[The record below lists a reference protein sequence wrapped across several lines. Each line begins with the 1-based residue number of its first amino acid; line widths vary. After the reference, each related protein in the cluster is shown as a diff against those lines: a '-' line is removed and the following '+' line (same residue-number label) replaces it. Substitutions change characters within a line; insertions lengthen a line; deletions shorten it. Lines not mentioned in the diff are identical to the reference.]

1 MNISK
6 YIILVLIAS
15 LLPFLGYAQ
24 KKGNKYIVTTKD
36 TTLIVSNR
44 GEKDPQNKFLF
55 NKMGADA
62 DSVSAILKSDYN
74 SLEGALMDIDRLIGQ
89 IEKDQTLLKTG
100 NTSLAYRLSKANIES
115 RDKEKRAR
123 IMADSIQQE
132 MLKKSTAEL
141 AQEYVNY
148 GNKPLY
154 FINGTKVQPE
164 VVELLSSSDIV
175 KRDFIIQNTASGNPN
190 GEIWITV
197 TDKAINKLNLWAAE
211 KSTNNYAYPPAI
223 APKVNTQRTEIKKE
237 KAPKRSVRRIK
248 ADRETQY
255 NDNQQTVTSPVYQPE
270 PEEKNIQETNAA
282 TTEQQTNNPAQ
293 QPAQGA
299 ADKSIKTKKDNTSV
313 LTGDRRTI
321 VRARTVNNEEVKVN
335 KSEDNTQNQSN

>member
-1 MNISK
+1 MNLSK

-15 LLPFLGYAQ
+15 LLPFLAYAQ

-89 IEKDQTLLKTG
+89 IEKDQILLKTG
-100 NTSLAYRLSKANIES
+100 NTSLAYRLSRANIDS

-123 IMADSIQQE
+123 IIADSIQQE
-132 MLKKSTAEL
+132 MLKKSADEL
-141 AQEYVNY
+141 AQEYVKY

-154 FINGTKVQPE
+154 FINGTRVQSE
-164 VVELLSSSDIV
+164 VVDRLSPNDVV

-190 GEIWITV
+190 GEVWITV
-197 TDKAINKLNLWAAE
+197 TDKAINKLNLWATE
-211 KSTNNYAYPPAI
+211 KSSDNYVYPSPI
-223 APKVNTQRTEIKKE
+223 MPTPTVNTKTTDRKEE

-248 ADRETQY
+248 ADRAEQY
-255 NDNQQTVTSPVYQPE
+255 NDNQQTVASPVYQPE
-270 PEEKNIQETNAA
+270 PT

-293 QPAQGA
+293 QPTQGA
-299 ADKSIKTKKDNTSV
+299 ANKNIKTKKDNTSV
-313 LTGDRRTI
+313 LSGDRRTI

-335 KSEDNTQNQSN
+335 DSEGNTENQSN

>member
-15 LLPFLGYAQ
+15 LLPFLAYAQ

-89 IEKDQTLLKTG
+89 IEKDQILLKTG
-100 NTSLAYRLSKANIES
+100 NTSLAYRLSRANIDS

-123 IMADSIQQE
+123 IIADSIQQE
-132 MLKKSTAEL
+132 MLKKSADEL
-141 AQEYVNY
+141 AQEYVKY

-154 FINGTKVQPE
+154 FINGTRVQSE
-164 VVELLSSSDIV
+164 VVDRLSPNDVV

-190 GEIWITV
+190 GEVWITV
-197 TDKAINKLNLWAAE
+197 TERAINKLNLWATE
-211 KSTNNYAYPPAI
+211 KSSDNYVYPSPI
-223 APKVNTQRTEIKKE
+223 MPTPTVNTKTTDRKEE

-248 ADRETQY
+248 ADRGR
-255 NDNQQTVTSPVYQPE
+255 PV
-270 PEEKNIQETNAA
+270 
-282 TTEQQTNNPAQ
+282 
-293 QPAQGA
+293 
-299 ADKSIKTKKDNTSV
+299 
-313 LTGDRRTI
+313 
-321 VRARTVNNEEVKVN
+321 
-335 KSEDNTQNQSN
+335 

>member
-1 MNISK
+1 MNLSK

-15 LLPFLGYAQ
+15 LLPFLAYAQ

-89 IEKDQTLLKTG
+89 IEKDQILLKTG
-100 NTSLAYRLSKANIES
+100 NTSLAYRLSRANIDS

-123 IMADSIQQE
+123 IIADSIQQE
-132 MLKKSTAEL
+132 MLKKSADEL
-141 AQEYVNY
+141 AQEYVKY

-154 FINGTKVQPE
+154 FINGTRVQSE
-164 VVELLSSSDIV
+164 VVDRLSPNDVI

-190 GEIWITV
+190 GEVWITV
-197 TDKAINKLNLWAAE
+197 TDKAINKLNLWATE
-211 KSTNNYAYPPAI
+211 KSSDNYVYPSPI
-223 APKVNTQRTEIKKE
+223 TPTMDTKTTDRKE
-237 KAPKRSVRRIK
+237 EKEPKRSVRRIK
-248 ADRETQY
+248 ADRAEQY

-270 PEEKNIQETNAA
+270 PT
-282 TTEQQTNNPAQ
+282 TTEQKTNNPAQ
-293 QPAQGA
+293 QPTQGA
-299 ADKSIKTKKDNTSV
+299 ADKNIKTKKDNTSV
-313 LTGDRRTI
+313 LSGDRQTI

-335 KSEDNTQNQSN
+335 EPEGNTENQSN

>member
-1 MNISK
+1 MNLSK

-15 LLPFLGYAQ
+15 LLPFLAYAQ

-89 IEKDQTLLKTG
+89 IEKDQILLKTG
-100 NTSLAYRLSKANIES
+100 NTSLAYRLSRANIDS

-123 IMADSIQQE
+123 IIADSIQQE
-132 MLKKSTAEL
+132 MLKKSADEL
-141 AQEYVNY
+141 AQEYVKY

-154 FINGTKVQPE
+154 FINGTRVQSE
-164 VVELLSSSDIV
+164 VVDRISPNDVV

-190 GEIWITV
+190 GEVWITV

-211 KSTNNYAYPPAI
+211 KSSDNYVYPSPI
-223 APKVNTQRTEIKKE
+223 MPTPTVNTKTTDRKEE

-248 ADRETQY
+248 ADRAEQY
-255 NDNQQTVTSPVYQPE
+255 NDNRQTVASPVYQPE
-270 PEEKNIQETNAA
+270 PT

-293 QPAQGA
+293 QPTQGA
-299 ADKSIKTKKDNTSV
+299 ADKNIKTKKDNTSV
-313 LTGDRRTI
+313 LSGDRRTI

-335 KSEDNTQNQSN
+335 EPEGNTENQSN

>member
-15 LLPFLGYAQ
+15 LLPFLAYAQ

-89 IEKDQTLLKTG
+89 IEKDQILLKTG
-100 NTSLAYRLSKANIES
+100 NTSLAYRLSRANIDS

-123 IMADSIQQE
+123 IIADSIQQE
-132 MLKKSTAEL
+132 MLKKSADEL
-141 AQEYVNY
+141 AQEYVKY

-154 FINGTKVQPE
+154 FINGTKVQSE
-164 VVELLSSSDIV
+164 VVDRLSSSDVV

-190 GEIWITV
+190 GEVWITV
-197 TDKAINKLNLWAAE
+197 TERAINKLNLWAAE
-211 KSTNNYAYPPAI
+211 KSSDNYVYPSPI
-223 APKVNTQRTEIKKE
+223 MPTPTVNTKTIDKKEE

-248 ADRETQY
+248 ADRADQY
-255 NDNQQTVTSPVYQPE
+255 NDNRQTVTSPVYQPE
-270 PEEKNIQETNAA
+270 PT
-282 TTEQQTNNPAQ
+282 TTEQQTNNPVQ
-293 QPAQGA
+293 QPTQGA
-299 ADKSIKTKKDNTSV
+299 ADKNIKTKKDNTSV
-313 LTGDRRTI
+313 LSGDRRTI

-335 KSEDNTQNQSN
+335 EPEGNTENQSN

>member
-1 MNISK
+1 M
-6 YIILVLIAS
+6 
-15 LLPFLGYAQ
+15 
-24 KKGNKYIVTTKD
+24 TTKD

-89 IEKDQTLLKTG
+89 IEKDQILLKTG
-100 NTSLAYRLSKANIES
+100 NTSLAYRLSRANIDS

-123 IMADSIQQE
+123 IIADSIQQE
-132 MLKKSTAEL
+132 MLKKSADEL
-141 AQEYVNY
+141 AQEYVKY

-154 FINGTKVQPE
+154 FINGTRVQSE
-164 VVELLSSSDIV
+164 VVDRLSPNDVV

-190 GEIWITV
+190 GEVWITV
-197 TDKAINKLNLWAAE
+197 TDKAINKLNLWATE
-211 KSTNNYAYPPAI
+211 KSSDNYVYPSPI
-223 APKVNTQRTEIKKE
+223 MPTPTVNTKTTDRKEE

-248 ADRETQY
+248 ADRAEQY

-270 PEEKNIQETNAA
+270 PT

-293 QPAQGA
+293 QPTQGA
-299 ADKSIKTKKDNTSV
+299 ADKNIKTKKITPQYLVATDGLS
-313 LTGDRRTI
+313 
-321 VRARTVNNEEVKVN
+321 
-335 KSEDNTQNQSN
+335 

>member
-1 MNISK
+1 MNLSK

-15 LLPFLGYAQ
+15 LLPFLAYAQ

-89 IEKDQTLLKTG
+89 IEKDQILLKTG
-100 NTSLAYRLSKANIES
+100 NTSLAYRLSRANIDS

-123 IMADSIQQE
+123 IIADSIQQE
-132 MLKKSTAEL
+132 MLKKSADEL
-141 AQEYVNY
+141 AQEYVKY

-154 FINGTKVQPE
+154 FINGTRVQSE
-164 VVELLSSSDIV
+164 VVDRLSPNDVI
-175 KRDFIIQNTASGNPN
+175 KRDFIIQNAVSGNPN
-190 GEIWITV
+190 GEVWITV
-197 TDKAINKLNLWAAE
+197 TDKAISKLNLWATE
-211 KSTNNYAYPPAI
+211 KSSDNYVYPSPI
-223 APKVNTQRTEIKKE
+223 TPTMETKTTDRKEE

-248 ADRETQY
+248 ADRAEQY

-270 PEEKNIQETNAA
+270 PT
-282 TTEQQTNNPAQ
+282 TTEQKTNNPAQ
-293 QPAQGA
+293 QPTQGA
-299 ADKSIKTKKDNTSV
+299 ADKNIKTKKDNTSV
-313 LTGDRRTI
+313 LSGDRRTI

-335 KSEDNTQNQSN
+335 EPEGNTENQSN

>member
-1 MNISK
+1 MNLSK
-6 YIILVLIAS
+6 YIIIVLIAS
-15 LLPFLGYAQ
+15 LLPFLAYAQ

-89 IEKDQTLLKTG
+89 IEKDQILLKTG
-100 NTSLAYRLSKANIES
+100 NTSLAYRLSRANIDS

-123 IMADSIQQE
+123 IIADSIQQE
-132 MLKKSTAEL
+132 MLKKSADEL
-141 AQEYVNY
+141 AQEYVKY

-154 FINGTKVQPE
+154 FINGTRVQSE
-164 VVELLSSSDIV
+164 VVDRLSPNDVI

-190 GEIWITV
+190 GEVWITV
-197 TDKAINKLNLWAAE
+197 TDKAINKLNLWATE
-211 KSTNNYAYPPAI
+211 KSSDNYVYPSPI
-223 APKVNTQRTEIKKE
+223 TPTMDTKTTDRKEE

-248 ADRETQY
+248 ADRVEQY

-270 PEEKNIQETNAA
+270 PT
-282 TTEQQTNNPAQ
+282 TTEQKTNNPAQ
-293 QPAQGA
+293 QPTQAA
-299 ADKSIKTKKDNTSV
+299 ADKNIKTKKDNTSV
-313 LTGDRRTI
+313 LSGDRRTI

-335 KSEDNTQNQSN
+335 EPEGNTENQSN

>member
-1 MNISK
+1 MNLSK

-15 LLPFLGYAQ
+15 LLPFLAYAQ

-89 IEKDQTLLKTG
+89 IEKDQILLKTG
-100 NTSLAYRLSKANIES
+100 NTSLAYRLSRANIDS

-123 IMADSIQQE
+123 IIADSIQQE
-132 MLKKSTAEL
+132 MLKKSADEL
-141 AQEYVNY
+141 AQEYVKY

-154 FINGTKVQPE
+154 FINGTKVQSE
-164 VVELLSSSDIV
+164 VVDRLSSSDVV

-190 GEIWITV
+190 GEVWITV
-197 TDKAINKLNLWAAE
+197 TDKAINKLNLWATE
-211 KSTNNYAYPPAI
+211 KSSDNYVYPSPI
-223 APKVNTQRTEIKKE
+223 MPTPTVKTKTTDRKEE

-248 ADRETQY
+248 ADRAEQY
-255 NDNQQTVTSPVYQPE
+255 NDNQQTVASPVYQPE
-270 PEEKNIQETNAA
+270 PT

-293 QPAQGA
+293 QPTQGA
-299 ADKSIKTKKDNTSV
+299 ANKNIKTKKDNTSV
-313 LTGDRRTI
+313 LSGDRRTI

-335 KSEDNTQNQSN
+335 EPEGNTENQSN

>member
-1 MNISK
+1 MNLSK

-15 LLPFLGYAQ
+15 LLPFLAYAQ

-89 IEKDQTLLKTG
+89 IEKDQILLKTG
-100 NTSLAYRLSKANIES
+100 NTSLAYRLSRANIDS

-123 IMADSIQQE
+123 IIADSIQQE
-132 MLKKSTAEL
+132 MLKKSADEL
-141 AQEYVNY
+141 AQEYVKY

-154 FINGTKVQPE
+154 FINGTRVQSE
-164 VVELLSSSDIV
+164 VVDRISPNDVV

-190 GEIWITV
+190 GEVWITV
-197 TDKAINKLNLWAAE
+197 TDKAINKLNLWATE
-211 KSTNNYAYPPAI
+211 KSSDNYVYPSPI
-223 APKVNTQRTEIKKE
+223 TPTMDTKTTDRKEE

-248 ADRETQY
+248 TDRAEQY
-255 NDNQQTVTSPVYQPE
+255 NDNQQTVTSPVYQSE
-270 PEEKNIQETNAA
+270 PT
-282 TTEQQTNNPAQ
+282 TTEQKTNNPAQ
-293 QPAQGA
+293 QPTQGA
-299 ADKSIKTKKDNTSV
+299 ADKNIKTKKDNTSV
-313 LTGDRRTI
+313 LSGDRRTI

-335 KSEDNTQNQSN
+335 EPEGNTENQSN

>member
-1 MNISK
+1 MNLSK

-15 LLPFLGYAQ
+15 LLPFLAYAQ

-89 IEKDQTLLKTG
+89 IEKDQILLKTG
-100 NTSLAYRLSKANIES
+100 NTSLAYRLSKANIDS

-123 IMADSIQQE
+123 IIADSIQQE
-132 MLKKSTAEL
+132 MLKKSADEL
-141 AQEYVNY
+141 AQEYVKY

-154 FINGTKVQPE
+154 FINGTRVQSE
-164 VVELLSSSDIV
+164 VVDRLSPNDVV

-190 GEIWITV
+190 GEVWITV
-197 TDKAINKLNLWAAE
+197 TERAINKLNLWAAE
-211 KSTNNYAYPPAI
+211 KSSDNYVYPSPI
-223 APKVNTQRTEIKKE
+223 MPTPTVNTKTTDRKEE

-248 ADRETQY
+248 ADRADQY
-255 NDNQQTVTSPVYQPE
+255 NDNRQSVTSPVYQPE
-270 PEEKNIQETNAA
+270 PT
-282 TTEQQTNNPAQ
+282 TTEQQTNNPVQ
-293 QPAQGA
+293 QPTQGA
-299 ADKSIKTKKDNTSV
+299 ADKNIKTKKDHTSV
-313 LTGDRRTI
+313 LSGDRRTI
-321 VRARTVNNEEVKVN
+321 VRASTVNNEEVKVN
-335 KSEDNTQNQSN
+335 EPEGNTENQSN

>member
-1 MNISK
+1 MNLSK

-15 LLPFLGYAQ
+15 LLPFLAYAQ

-89 IEKDQTLLKTG
+89 IEKDQILLKTG
-100 NTSLAYRLSKANIES
+100 NTSLAYRLSRANIDS

-123 IMADSIQQE
+123 IIADSIQQE
-132 MLKKSTAEL
+132 MLKKSADEL
-141 AQEYVNY
+141 AQEYVKY

-154 FINGTKVQPE
+154 FINGTRVQSE
-164 VVELLSSSDIV
+164 VVDRISPNDVV

-190 GEIWITV
+190 GEVWITV
-197 TDKAINKLNLWAAE
+197 TEKAINKLNLWATE
-211 KSTNNYAYPPAI
+211 KSSDNYVYPSPI
-223 APKVNTQRTEIKKE
+223 MPTPTVNTKTTDRKEE

-248 ADRETQY
+248 ADRAEQY

-270 PEEKNIQETNAA
+270 PT
-282 TTEQQTNNPAQ
+282 TTELQTNNPAQ
-293 QPAQGA
+293 QPTQGA
-299 ADKSIKTKKDNTSV
+299 ANKNIKTKKDNTSV
-313 LTGDRRTI
+313 LSGDRRTI

-335 KSEDNTQNQSN
+335 ESEGNTENQSN

>member
-1 MNISK
+1 MNLSK

-15 LLPFLGYAQ
+15 LLPFLAYAQ

-55 NKMGADA
+55 NKMGEDA
-62 DSVSAILKSDYN
+62 DSVSAILKSNYN
-74 SLEGALMDIDRLIGQ
+74 SLEGALMDIDKMIGQ
-89 IEKDQTLLKTG
+89 IEKDQILLKTG
-100 NTSLAYRLSKANIES
+100 NTSLAYRLSKANIDS

-132 MLKKSTAEL
+132 MLKKSADEL
-141 AQEYVNY
+141 AQEYVKY

-154 FINGTKVQPE
+154 FINGTKVQSE
-164 VVELLSSSDIV
+164 VVDRLSSSDVV

-190 GEIWITV
+190 GEVWITV

-211 KSTNNYAYPPAI
+211 KSSDNYVYPSPI
-223 APKVNTQRTEIKKE
+223 TPTVNTKTTDRKEE

-248 ADRETQY
+248 SDRAEQN
-255 NDNQQTVTSPVYQPE
+255 NDNRQTATSPVYQPE
-270 PEEKNIQETNAA
+270 PA

-293 QPAQGA
+293 QPTQGA
-299 ADKSIKTKKDNTSV
+299 ADKNIKTKKDNTSV
-313 LTGDRRTI
+313 LSGDRRTI
-321 VRARTVNNEEVKVN
+321 VKARTVNNEEVKVN
-335 KSEDNTQNQSN
+335 EPEGNTENQSN

>member
-1 MNISK
+1 MNLSK

-15 LLPFLGYAQ
+15 LLPFLAYAQ

-89 IEKDQTLLKTG
+89 IEKDQILLKTG
-100 NTSLAYRLSKANIES
+100 NTSLAYRLSRANIDS

-123 IMADSIQQE
+123 IIADSIQQE
-132 MLKKSTAEL
+132 MLKKSADEL
-141 AQEYVNY
+141 AQEYVKY

-154 FINGTKVQPE
+154 FINGTRVQSE
-164 VVELLSSSDIV
+164 VVDRLSPNDVI

-190 GEIWITV
+190 GEVWITV
-197 TDKAINKLNLWAAE
+197 TDKAIRKLNLWATE
-211 KSTNNYAYPPAI
+211 KSSDNYVYPSPI
-223 APKVNTQRTEIKKE
+223 MPTPTVNTKTTARKEE

-248 ADRETQY
+248 ADRADQY
-255 NDNQQTVTSPVYQPE
+255 NDNRQTVTSPVYQPE
-270 PEEKNIQETNAA
+270 P
-282 TTEQQTNNPAQ
+282 TTAEQKTNNPAQ
-293 QPAQGA
+293 QPTQGA
-299 ADKSIKTKKDNTSV
+299 ANKNIKTKKDTYY
-313 LTGDRRTI
+313 LER
-321 VRARTVNNEEVKVN
+321 
-335 KSEDNTQNQSN
+335 KSLQDK